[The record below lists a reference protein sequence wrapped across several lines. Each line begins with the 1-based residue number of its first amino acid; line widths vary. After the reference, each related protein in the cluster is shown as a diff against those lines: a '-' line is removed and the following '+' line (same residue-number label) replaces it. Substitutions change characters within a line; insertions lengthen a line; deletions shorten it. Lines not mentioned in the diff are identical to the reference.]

1 MKLERA
7 VFTFGT
13 KTTKS
18 IVIIIRKRFNSVWSS
33 HSDKLGRLCQC
44 PWGMAR
50 CPYWISAIGV
60 LVEAV
65 TEIVVLDNSHVE
77 VSSLVVTNCLPVV
90 GQLQV
95 DILCH
100 RSLQTPTSVWVMW
113 VSSVTEY
120 CVWVLWVVWVS
131 TVRKSAMKSWRYCQ
145 DLLDGRTQLPV
156 TPAKHHINVILS
168 I

>member
-1 MKLERA
+1 VKLERA

-18 IVIIIRKRFNSVWSS
+18 IVIIIRKRVNSVWSS

-60 LVEAV
+60 LV
-65 TEIVVLDNSHVE
+65 VVLDNSHVE

-100 RSLQTPTSVWVMW
+100 RSLQTPTSVW
-113 VSSVTEY
+113 
-120 CVWVLWVVWVS
+120 
-131 TVRKSAMKSWRYCQ
+131 
-145 DLLDGRTQLPV
+145 
-156 TPAKHHINVILS
+156 
-168 I
+168 